1 MLSAIGEDG
10 PAHGGAC
17 SAAAAFSVERM
28 EARDRFI
35 SALAEAVSTVY
46 YAEGEL
52 YLSIENINAIAEA
65 EQVPD
70 PEARADPVNL
80 SDPSGLFSCADY
92 SRITGKASAVS
103 LALFPAALVAPV
115 PDARFAAGGL
125 ATAGV
130 GFAYHSAFSGALSG
144 AGAC

>member
-1 MLSAIGEDG
+1 MLSAIGENG

-65 EQVPD
+65 ERVPD
-70 PEARADPVNL
+70 PEARAVLDL
-80 SDPSGLFSCADY
+80 LDERGLLQRQEGGWAYGDGIGLLLRYEQAHRHLLWQRTCCAGRSSDSPPSRTTRA
-92 SRITGKASAVS
+92 RS
-103 LALFPAALVAPV
+103 LP
-115 PDARFAAGGL
+115 
-125 ATAGV
+125 
-130 GFAYHSAFSGALSG
+130 GA
-144 AGAC
+144 